1 MTDNEK
7 FHIRLSVI
15 WWSALFVMLM
25 WLMFVTAN
33 NKTIVIADGT
43 YGEGAVQEGGSMG
56 RAQKLGLESA
66 GEANGI
72 FLIPLEENT
81 KPESVVVENRYMDK
95 ELRILIKGAH
105 EDFYGG
111 HTVQGDITSIQRAY
125 WERQRNGVL
134 LRIQMN
140 AIYEYRTSMDGNI
153 LRVEVCDPH
162 EIYRMLVVIDPA
174 GGGPISANPGVADYR
189 NQIAAGIMLEVG
201 KRLPEQL
208 DNSNIRL
215 YFTRTADEDISPE
228 RRAALVEDVG
238 ADLFLYID
246 TAADE
251 DTSQYGIR
259 GYYNESYFIPGFG
272 NVELA
277 DLVTRKVTLACGNRA
292 IGLEPAGE
300 ESVLQNIRVP
310 AAGIEL
316 GYMTN
321 EQESALLS
329 QSDYQER
336 LAAGIA
342 EALREVYTNYYEKME

>member
-7 FHIRLSVI
+7 FHICLSAI
-15 WWSALFVMLM
+15 WWSVLFAAAMCLML
-25 WLMFVTAN
+25 VTAN

-43 YGEGAVQEGGSMG
+43 YGEETAGAGGSMG
-56 RAQKLGLESA
+56 RARKLGLEDSGKA
-66 GEANGI
+66 DGI

-81 KPESVVVENRYMDK
+81 KPESVVVENHYMDK
-95 ELRILIKGAH
+95 ELHILIKDARG
-105 EDFYGG
+105 EFYGARA
-111 HTVQGDITSIQRAY
+111 VQGDVAAISGAY
-125 WERQRNGVL
+125 WEGQRSGVL
-134 LRIQMN
+134 LRLRMD
-140 AIYEYRTSMDGNI
+140 AIYEYRTSMEGNV

-162 EIYRMLVVIDPA
+162 EIYRMLVVVDPA
-174 GGGPISANPGVADYR
+174 GGGPIGVNPGVADYR
-189 NQIAAGIMLEVG
+189 NQIAAGIVLEVG

-208 DNSNIRL
+208 DNADIRI
-215 YFTRTADEDISPE
+215 YFTRTADEDVSPE

-251 DTSQYGIR
+251 DASQYGIR
-259 GYYNESYFIPGFG
+259 GYYNEAYFIPDFG

-277 DLVTRKVTLACGNRA
+277 DIVTRKVTLACGNRA
-292 IGLEPAGE
+292 IGLEAAGE
-300 ESVLQNIRVP
+300 ESILQNIRIP

-321 EQESALLS
+321 GRESALLS
-329 QSDYQER
+329 QSDYQDR

-342 EALREVYTNYYEKME
+342 EALGEVYTNYYEEME